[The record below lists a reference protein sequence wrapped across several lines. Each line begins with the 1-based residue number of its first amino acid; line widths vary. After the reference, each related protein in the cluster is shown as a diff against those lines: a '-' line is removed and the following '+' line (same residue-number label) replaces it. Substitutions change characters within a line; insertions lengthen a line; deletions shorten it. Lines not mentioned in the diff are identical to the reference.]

1 MSRPTIG
8 QVGLGQMGGNLARHL
23 LDSEFDVVGFD
34 VSEEACASFREY
46 GGDVA
51 DSNADLA
58 SRADIVLTALQN
70 PAIIEEAFFSSDGIV
85 HGDFEELVCIEQS
98 TVPPE
103 AVSGL
108 AEDVESHGI
117 TLCDCPF
124 LGGPYHTRNGELV
137 SPFGGPVSLYEDH
150 DTQELLDTISKT
162 HAFVGEVG
170 NGKATKLVNNAISLG
185 NTALAM
191 EAMTLGLGYG
201 LDPEQLYELLEF
213 GGATSL
219 MFRLH
224 MPSVLEREFEPEFP
238 LAYTQKDLRYA
249 LRAAEDLDYPMHI
262 TSTILQ
268 QYTAAAA
275 KGHAAED
282 TRAIVKLFEEYIGET
297 LEGEIERDGPDP
309 LLAESG

>member
-1 MSRPTIG
+1 MPEPTIG

-23 LDSEFDVVGFD
+23 IDNDYDVIGFD
-34 VSEEACASFREY
+34 ISEEAQASLREY
-46 GGDVA
+46 GGRVA

-70 PAIIEEAFFSSDGIV
+70 PAIIEEAFFADDGIV

-103 AVSGL
+103 AVSEL
-108 AEDVESHGI
+108 APEVDDWAI

-124 LGGPYHTRNGELV
+124 LGGPFHTRNGELV
-137 SPFGGPVSLYEDH
+137 SPFGGPEEIYEDPVI
-150 DTQELLDTISKT
+150 QELLETISKS
-162 HAFVGEVG
+162 HHYVGAVG
-170 NGKATKLVNNAISLG
+170 NGKATKLVNNTISLG

-201 LDPEQLYELLEF
+201 LDPDQLYEMLEF

-219 MFRLH
+219 MFRVH
-224 MPSVLEREFEPEFP
+224 MPSVLDRDFEPEFP
-238 LAYTQKDLRYA
+238 LSYTQKDLRYA

-275 KGHAAED
+275 KGYAEED
-282 TRAIVKLFEEYIGET
+282 TRAIVKLFEEYVGEE
-297 LEGEIERDGPDP
+297 LEGDIERDGEDP
-309 LLAESG
+309 LFSEAG

>member
-23 LDSEFDVVGFD
+23 IDNDFDVVGFD
-34 VSEEACASFREY
+34 VSEEACVSFREY
-46 GGDVA
+46 GGEVA
-51 DSNADLA
+51 SSNADVA

-70 PAIIEEAFFSSDGIV
+70 PAIIEEAFFASDGIV

-103 AVSGL
+103 AVTGL
-108 AEDVESHGI
+108 AEEVASHGI

-124 LGGPYHTRNGELV
+124 LGGSFHTRNGELV
-137 SPFGGPVSLYEDH
+137 SPFGGPETVYTDG
-150 DTQELLDTISKT
+150 DTQEFLETISKT
-162 HAFVGEVG
+162 HAYVGEVG

-219 MFRLH
+219 MFRVH
-224 MPSVLEREFEPEFP
+224 MPSVLARDFEPEFP

-249 LRAAEDLDYPMHI
+249 LRAAEDLEYPMHI

-275 KGHAAED
+275 KGYAEED
-282 TRAIVKLFEEYIGET
+282 TRAIAKLFEEYVGEP
-297 LEGEIERDGPDP
+297 LEGDIERDGPDP
-309 LLAESG
+309 LLAETG